1 MTDMNILAE
10 RVVPAR
16 GTERPVHDR
25 IFIRDMVLDCHL
37 GVYPEEQGI
46 TQQVS
51 FTVEADVASDVG
63 SRHDQIAEVPSYD
76 QLSDAVKDTLAQG
89 HINLVETIAERVAAR
104 VLEDD
109 RIVSVRVRIEKLE
122 RGPAGV
128 GIDIIRPRR
137 AGVGSG
143 FAGREA

>member
-16 GTERPVHDR
+16 GAERAVHDR
-25 IFIRDMVLDCHL
+25 IFVRDLVLDCHL
-37 GVYPEEQGI
+37 GVYPEEQGV
-46 TQQVS
+46 TQKVS
-51 FTVEADVASDVG
+51 FTVEADVATQVG

-76 QLSDAVKDTLAQG
+76 QLSDAVKDTLAEG

-104 VLEDD
+104 VLEDQ
-109 RIVSVRVRIEKLE
+109 RIVSVRVRIEKME

-137 AGVGSG
+137 TAVGSG
-143 FAGREA
+143 FSGRDA